1 MVFTV
6 SPSGEKN
13 VGWGLKTGHI
23 IAISIAG
30 FVVLVGGLA
39 AVIAC
44 ILIRRKRGQRPHRV
58 YIDHHGDDEKGSKV
72 ALHPFGDRM
81 VGGGEKKYYNQDHD
95 RRSFFEHKVT
105 VIPLLTEF
113 TQKNP
118 DPGDRDKG
126 SRSFETG
133 STSPGSQVEA
143 DLSLLPLPLPS
154 PYEQD
159 DIVSTL
165 QQTSVQV
172 QERQRPSLSPLITG
186 LRAGNIVHS
195 SSPKP
200 GSPYDSTSTASPSAS
215 DVALDH
221 YHHEEVDGEEEEEAG
236 RDSPSMYSQSSASV
250 LFNMI
255 SSSLHRGP
263 SMMSYAS
270 GTFDLQ
276 PTIHESLFDA
286 SRTDAA
292 QPQISQRRELTG
304 GLERQSTT
312 VIAGLLKSRQR
323 QQLPKD
329 VDVDT
334 NESDE
339 LFSHPSISA
348 VSHIERA
355 GSIIKPSVQ
364 VTGAGVAAAGVT
376 HEVAE
381 NASTT
386 REPYGRR
393 LRRMAAE
400 REAASLAPVS

>member
-1 MVFTV
+1 M
-6 SPSGEKN
+6 G
-13 VGWGLKTGHI
+13 GGLKTGHI

-30 FVVLVGGLA
+30 FVLLVGLA

-44 ILIRRKRGQRPHRV
+44 IVIRRKRGRRPHRV
-58 YIDHHGDDEKGSKV
+58 YIDHHDDDEKGSRV

-81 VGGGEKKYYNQDHD
+81 VGGGEQKYYNQDHD

-105 VIPLLTEF
+105 VIPFLTES
-113 TQKNP
+113 TQKNLE
-118 DPGDRDKG
+118 PGDHDKG
-126 SRSFETG
+126 GRSFDTS
-133 STSPGSQVEA
+133 STLPGSPVEA
-143 DLSLLPLPLPS
+143 DLSLLPLSLLS

-159 DIVSTL
+159 DIASTS
-165 QQTSVQV
+165 QETSIR
-172 QERQRPSLSPLITG
+172 ERERPSLPPLNTV
-186 LRAGNIVHS
+186 LRAGNWHS
-195 SSPKP
+195 SPTKP
-200 GSPYDSTSTASPSAS
+200 GLPFDLTPTASPSIS
-215 DVALDH
+215 NVALDH
-221 YHHEEVDGEEEEEAG
+221 HHHEDVDGEEEEAAG

-276 PTIHESLFDA
+276 PIIHESPFDA
-286 SRTDAA
+286 SWTGRTDLP
-292 QPQISQRRELTG
+292 QPQTSLLRKSTD
-304 GLERQSTT
+304 GLERQSTV
-312 VIAGLLKSRQR
+312 VIAGLLKSRQRQR

-334 NESDE
+334 NDSDE
-339 LFSHPSISA
+339 LFSHPSTSA

-355 GSIIKPSVQ
+355 GSIIKPIR
-364 VTGAGVAAAGVT
+364 VTGAGVAAGVT
-376 HEVAE
+376 HAAAE

-393 LRRMAAE
+393 FKRMAAE
-400 REAASLAPVS
+400 REAAASFTPTHPVS